1 MRNALLAL
9 PLALS
14 LLGCDRNGQ
23 QSPSRQDKPTI
34 DREDAMQMVWR
45 LPEVVAWTEKVKG
58 QPGGKVRPVCKLERT
73 PTDCEAAGERP
84 AWRFYFGVA
93 AAAQTVLWNRFEV
106 DSATG
111 EIRVWDYVDDSY
123 KTLVE
128 WRRGRRDT

>member
-9 PLALS
+9 PFALS
-14 LLGCDRNGQ
+14 LLGCDRNGG
-23 QSPSRQDKPTI
+23 QSPARQDQPI
-34 DREDAMQMVWR
+34 IGREDALQMIWR

-58 QPGGKVRPVCKLERT
+58 QPGGNVRPVCKLERT

-93 AAAQTVLWNRFEV
+93 AATQTVLWNRFEV

-111 EIRVWDYVDDSY
+111 EIRVWDHVGDSY
-123 KTLVE
+123 MTLVE